1 MSVEAGGA
9 AATPSPEAVIDFLM
23 TRDAFS
29 QWLGIEVREAAVGRS
44 VLAMTVRPDMV
55 NGFGTLHGGVLFSL
69 ADSALAFCTNAAGT
83 LSVAVDCTISYPVAV
98 RPGARL
104 VATAVEQNRTN
115 RLGFCDVT
123 VTDESG
129 TTVGHFRGTVYRTT
143 RPHDVP
149 ADAGTR
155 GATNGGE

>member
-1 MSVEAGGA
+1 M
-9 AATPSPEAVIDFLM
+9 
-23 TRDAFS
+23 
-29 QWLGIEVREAAVGRS
+29 
-44 VLAMTVRPDMV
+44 
-55 NGFGTLHGGVLFSL
+55 
-69 ADSALAFCTNAAGT
+69 
-83 LSVAVDCTISYPVAV
+83 AVDCTISYPVAV

-155 GATNGGE
+155 GATNGGG